1 MTFLFPLFSQTL
13 SIQNIQYT
21 KVPYFEVEVRRPTR
35 PHHFQN
41 LKLKSLYNANV
52 KSFISV
58 NFINTINRIVFSLG
72 QVLYEYKY
80 ITIIN
85 KQIISQT
92 HNDPPIAQIVGRGKS
107 FKIILYVEILSNVI
121 IVIKL
126 RIPGP
131 KQPEYKQEV
140 SQEFR
145 LSPSHENNF
154 KI

>member
-1 MTFLFPLFSQTL
+1 MGNEIKVTFLFPLFSQTL

-41 LKLKSLYNANV
+41 LKLKSLYYANV

-85 KQIISQT
+85 KQIIS
-92 HNDPPIAQIVGRGKS
+92 
-107 FKIILYVEILSNVI
+107 
-121 IVIKL
+121 
-126 RIPGP
+126 
-131 KQPEYKQEV
+131 
-140 SQEFR
+140 
-145 LSPSHENNF
+145 
-154 KI
+154 